1 MIKMKKKL
9 LIIINLLFVVAC
21 VGGGAVK
28 DLGDVKNIAINYGK
42 LCNYI
47 KITNNDNTF
56 KVDLQ
61 DKNIIKGGIFYFV
74 NNNDLFIISSSKSV
88 IKISLKNQNIDWIK
102 EMTITPYNNFVFD
115 EENIYFNGIDNNFY
129 ILDYES
135 GNIKGMFFNTNINTI
150 FNIKQPYAYKN
161 YIVAFFANNEIFII
175 NRLTN
180 KIVKTIEY
188 DNIDIKNN
196 IITIDGNKTINL
208 NNLKDK

>member
-42 LCNYI
+42 LCNCI

-74 NNNDLFIISSSKSV
+74 NNNDLFIISGSKSV

>member
-1 MIKMKKKL
+1 MKKKL

-42 LCNYI
+42 LCNCI

>member
-28 DLGDVKNIAINYGK
+28 DLGDIKNIAINYGK
-42 LCNYI
+42 LCNCI

-102 EMTITPYNNFVFD
+102 EMTITPYNNFIFD

>member
-28 DLGDVKNIAINYGK
+28 DLGDIKNIAINYGK
-42 LCNYI
+42 LCNCI

-56 KVDLQ
+56 KVNLQ

-74 NNNDLFIISSSKSV
+74 NNNDLFIISSSKNV
-88 IKISLKNQNIDWIK
+88 IKIFLKNQNIDWIK

>member
-1 MIKMKKKL
+1 MKKKL

-28 DLGDVKNIAINYGK
+28 DLGGVKNIAINYGK
-42 LCNYI
+42 LCNCI

-74 NNNDLFIISSSKSV
+74 NNNDLFIISGSKSV

-115 EENIYFNGIDNNFY
+115 KENIYFNGIDNNFY

>member
-21 VGGGAVK
+21 VGGDAVK

-42 LCNYI
+42 LCNCI

>member
-1 MIKMKKKL
+1 MIKMKRKL

-42 LCNYI
+42 LCNCI

>member
-28 DLGDVKNIAINYGK
+28 DLGDIKNIAINYGK
-42 LCNYI
+42 LCNCI

-196 IITIDGNKTINL
+196 IITINGNKTINL